1 MKKIILSTFIALI
14 SIGVQAQELSA
25 SDSKAI
31 DNKVETFLSMIEAKD
46 YTGLLDFMYPPIF
59 EHTSKGS
66 MFQIFNMLE
75 QAGIELKFQNLEVEA
90 KTPIAS
96 ENGTQYAL
104 IMYNLDMELPL
115 DTENLKGIAPLMVPM
130 LRNNFGKQN
139 VQYNKA
145 DSYVNVK
152 GKKFLLGVKD
162 PKYFDWMF
170 LIYDSSFKLV
180 LKRRYLLG

>member
-1 MKKIILSTFIALI
+1 
-14 SIGVQAQELSA
+14 
-25 SDSKAI
+25 
-31 DNKVETFLSMIEAKD
+31 
-46 YTGLLDFMYPPIF
+46 
-59 EHTSKGS
+59 

-152 GKKFLLGVKD
+152 GRN
-162 PKYFDWMF
+162 YAWR
-170 LIYDSSFKLV
+170 
-180 LKRRYLLG
+180 KRS